1 MKLLK
6 DKNMANRL
14 LHILNAEGD
23 GKEAVFINGNNPQN
37 HSEKSAALSEIV
49 DYERSAAG
57 KPSIWSGR
65 LDGCYYASG
74 LVIKD
79 GRTMPFSFC
88 SPSAPQKAQ
97 SELLADLKVFGYT
110 IDEQTKKYLNHKA
123 IITKAAVGICIA
135 AIVIT
140 GLILLCK

>member
-1 MKLLK
+1 MT
-6 DKNMANRL
+6 NRL

-37 HSEKSAALSEIV
+37 HSEKSAALSDIV
-49 DYERSAAG
+49 DYERAAAG
-57 KPSIWSGR
+57 KPSIWSGW
-65 LDGCYYASG
+65 LDGCSYASG

-97 SELLADLKVFGYT
+97 SELLKDLKANGFT

-123 IITKAAVGICIA
+123 IMAKATVGICIA
-135 AIVIT
+135 AIIISVI
-140 GLILLCK
+140 ILLCK

>member
-6 DKNMANRL
+6 DKNMTNRL

-37 HSEKSAALSEIV
+37 HSEKSEALSEIV
-49 DYERSAAG
+49 DYERAAAG

-97 SELLADLKVFGYT
+97 SELLADLKACGYT
-110 IDEQTKKYLNHKA
+110 IDEQTKKYLNHKD

-140 GLILLCK
+140 GIILLCK